1 MEKGSN
7 YKKFIVIWFGQMI
20 ASIGSGLTSFGL
32 NIYVFQQTRSAS
44 ACSVVVLCAFLP
56 MVLLTP
62 FAGILADRF
71 NKWKLMLMGDS
82 FSAIS
87 LIAMLLFIKLGNTS
101 IIMICICVF
110 ISSIFS
116 SLMDPAYKSIVTD
129 LLAPE
134 QFSKA
139 SGLIQLASS
148 AKYLISPL
156 IAGILIKASGI
167 ETILIIDILTFV
179 LTLASIIY
187 ASNSI
192 VSIKKE
198 QSKDSSYIQDLM
210 EGWNSLVGNKGLMS
224 LILLTT
230 MVTFYVGFIE
240 ILLTPMLLGVTDES
254 TLGAITSFGSIGMLA
269 TSIIIGFRGIKKNYI
284 STLSSAFTV
293 MGIVIFI
300 VGSVINVYVIGI
312 AAFIFFAMLPFAN
325 TSIDVLIRS
334 SLERKT
340 EGRVWGL
347 ISLIS
352 QLGYLVAYS
361 ISGIL
366 ADHVFNPL
374 LDENGALASS
384 IGRLIGVGEGRG
396 IGLMIIICGVSML
409 VTSYIIYINRNIKVL
424 ENNYLAQK
432 KYTDGAKRL

>member
-1 MEKGSN
+1 
-7 YKKFIVIWFGQMI
+7 
-20 ASIGSGLTSFGL
+20 
-32 NIYVFQQTRSAS
+32 
-44 ACSVVVLCAFLP
+44 
-56 MVLLTP
+56 
-62 FAGILADRF
+62 
-71 NKWKLMLMGDS
+71 
-82 FSAIS
+82 
-87 LIAMLLFIKLGNTS
+87 
-101 IIMICICVF
+101 
-110 ISSIFS
+110 
-116 SLMDPAYKSIVTD
+116 
-129 LLAPE
+129 
-134 QFSKA
+134 
-139 SGLIQLASS
+139 
-148 AKYLISPL
+148 
-156 IAGILIKASGI
+156 
-167 ETILIIDILTFV
+167 
-179 LTLASIIY
+179 
-187 ASNSI
+187 
-192 VSIKKE
+192 
-198 QSKDSSYIQDLM
+198 M
-210 EGWNSLVGNKGLMS
+210 EGWNSLVGNKGLMP
-224 LILLTT
+224 LLLLTT

-240 ILLTPMLLGVTDES
+240 ILLTPMLLGVTDAS

-352 QLGYLVAYS
+352 QLGYLIAYS

-409 VTSYIIYINRNIKVL
+409 ITSYIIYINRNIKVL
-424 ENNYLAQK
+424 ENNYLTQK